1 MSPLDRLTELFREF
15 PGIGPRQAR
24 RFVYFL
30 LAANPSYRRDL
41 SRFIE
46 TIGNEVAQC
55 TSCFR
60 YFPHSSTQVRKD
72 LCKICSDPARD
83 QSLLMA
89 VERDVDIESIERS
102 GAYKGRYLVLGGTI
116 PLASE
121 EPEKYVRLQQLK
133 AASEQDAIKEIILG
147 FSATTEGD
155 HTRLIA
161 EEWLGPLK
169 ENGKKIS
176 VLGRG
181 LSTGSELEY
190 ADPDTIR
197 AAILGK
203 K

>member
-1 MSPLDRLTELFREF
+1 MSPLDRLTELFRDF

-30 LAANPSYRRDL
+30 LASSPGFRHELATL
-41 SRFIE
+41 IE
-46 TIGNEVAQC
+46 KSAADVLQC
-55 TSCFR
+55 ESCYR
-60 YFPHSSTQVRKD
+60 YFPRSNSKPSPR
-72 LCKICSDPARD
+72 CRICSDSGRD
-83 QSLLMA
+83 QTSLMA

-102 GAYKGRYLVLGGTI
+102 GAFKGKYLVLGGVV
-116 PLASE
+116 PLATE
-121 EPEKYVRLQQLK
+121 EPGKHVRLRELVE
-133 AASEQDAIKEIILG
+133 AAGRPDMREIILG

-155 HTRLIA
+155 HTRLLA
-161 EEWLGPLK
+161 EEWLKGAVERGIK
-169 ENGKKIS
+169 VS

-190 ADPDTIR
+190 ADPETIK

>member
-1 MSPLDRLTELFREF
+1 MSPLDRLTELFRDF

-30 LAANPSYRRDL
+30 LAAAPSYRREL
-41 SRFIE
+41 AKLIE
-46 TIGNEVAQC
+46 ASAADIVQC
-55 TSCFR
+55 VSCFR
-60 YFPHSSTQVRKD
+60 YFPKD
-72 LCKICSDPARD
+72 RTPTEHCRICKDPSRD
-83 QSLLMA
+83 QTVLMA

-102 GAYKGRYLVLGGTI
+102 GAFRGRYLVFGGTV
-116 PLASE
+116 PLATE
-121 EPEKYVRLQQLK
+121 EPEKFVRLRDLRD
-133 AASEQDAIKEIILG
+133 AANRPGLREIILG

-161 EEWLGPLK
+161 EEWLKGAVERGLTV
-169 ENGKKIS
+169 S

-190 ADPDTIR
+190 ADPETIK